1 VTAPEPKTY
10 NRDALTPSVSPTRRR
25 FLKNSASIAAGSA
38 LAACSTPEPEQP
50 TARPW
55 WSPKVSENV
64 GDLNGD
70 TLTWMAQLGLEW
82 VCLQGTDW
90 VDREGKGY
98 WSPEDIELLQKRCDD
113 HGLKLYSLMI
123 PLDWLMSSMLDGA
136 SKAEDQENIRRTV
149 RTAGSAGVQMIE
161 WRWSPDFKWGDDVGY
176 YSVEGRGGATYKAFD
191 YSRVAGKAPF
201 EELGEIDRKTLFDRL
216 VEFAKPVC
224 GVAEEV
230 GVKMSLHPKD
240 PPVKSMRGIDRIL
253 TDTDAIEEF
262 LDAVDS
268 PANGFTFCQ
277 GTVTEMGVDVIDA
290 IRRIGGRNKIHHVH
304 FRAVKGKVPQYV
316 ETFIDE
322 GDVDMLQAM
331 RAYRE
336 VNYTGSLVSD
346 HTPRVIGEISG
357 SRIGRTYSHGWIRG
371 LIEAVNK
378 EA

>member
-1 VTAPEPKTY
+1 MAA
-10 NRDALTPSVSPTRRR
+10 NPTRRQ
-25 FLKNSASIAAGSA
+25 FFSGSAA
-38 LAACSTPEPEQP
+38 LAAGTALSGCGATPEPEAP
-50 TARPW
+50 AEKAW
-55 WSPKVSENV
+55 WSPKVSENL
-64 GDLNGD
+64 GDLND
-70 TLTWMAQLGLEW
+70 ETLTWMAQLGLEW

-98 WSPEDIELLQKRCDD
+98 WSPQDIEILQQRCSA

-123 PLDWLMSSMLDGA
+123 PLNWLMSSMLDGPERE
-136 SKAEDQENIRRTV
+136 KDLENIQRSV

-176 YSVEGRGGATYKAFD
+176 YSVEGRGGAIYKAFD
-191 YSRVAGKAPF
+191 YSRVDGKPPF
-201 EELGEIDRKTLFDRL
+201 PELGEISRDTLFERL
-216 VEFAKPVC
+216 VRFAEPVC
-224 GVAEEV
+224 AVAEEV

-290 IRRIGGRNKIHHVH
+290 IRRIGGRGKIHHVH
-304 FRAVKGKVPQYV
+304 FRAVRGKVPQYV
-316 ETFIDE
+316 ETFIDD
-322 GDVDMLQAM
+322 GDVDMLEAM
-331 RAYRE
+331 RAYKQ

-346 HTPRVIGEISG
+346 HTPKVIGEISG
-357 SRIGRTYSHGWIRG
+357 ARIGRTYSHGWIRG
-371 LIEAVNK
+371 MIEAVNK
-378 EA
+378 EG